1 MSVAPTVAVIG
12 AGAAGLAAARR
23 LRTGGA
29 EVALVVPGARSE
41 YLAGTL
47 AVATGDAPAASY
59 QASVDLAGF
68 EIIPGSAEAIEPGRL
83 KVGGSWRR
91 VDAIV
96 AAPGLSLDVI
106 GGVGQGPVVG
116 FWDPSGA
123 EAAAPR
129 LAAVERG
136 IVDVVIS
143 SLPYRCPP
151 APYGLAMRIAR
162 RARRRGLAIEVRLRT
177 PEPHPLEVLGRTLGD
192 VLLAGCADAG
202 VEVRLGTV
210 VDPEALAGG
219 TVTDDPVEH
228 DRATLTIVI
237 PPHRANPL
245 VADLVHGESPL
256 VPVDERFATEMPA
269 VFVAG
274 DAAASP
280 YPRADGPAAW
290 SGTVAA
296 DAVLAELGLG
306 GTQSPAT
313 PQADC
318 FVDHGDGA
326 YARFHISY
334 PDGPPPN
341 GRPEIAVE
349 PPARARARDF
359 DDAFRRWR
367 ALRAEGTAR

>member
-1 MSVAPTVAVIG
+1 MSTAPNVAVIG
-12 AGAAGLAAARR
+12 AGPAGLAGARR
-23 LRTGGA
+23 LRDGGA
-29 EVALVVPGARSE
+29 SVVMIVPEAASE
-41 YLAGTL
+41 YLPGTL
-47 AVATGDAPAASY
+47 AVATGDASAASY
-59 QASVDLAGF
+59 RTRVDVAGI
-68 EIIPGSAEAIEPGRL
+68 EIIPGRAEAIEPGSIR
-83 KVGGSWRR
+83 VNGSWHRFQA
-91 VDAIV
+91 VV
-96 AAPGLSLDVI
+96 AAPGLALDLV
-106 GGVGQGPVVG
+106 GGTVPGPVLG

-136 IVDVVIS
+136 VVDVVIS
-143 SLPYRCPP
+143 SVPYRCPP

-162 RARRRGLAIEVRLRT
+162 RARRRELAVEVRLRT
-177 PEPHPLEVLGRTLGD
+177 PERHPLEVLGRTLGD
-192 VLLAGCADAG
+192 VLLAACADAG
-202 VEVRLGTV
+202 VEVHLGAV
-210 VDPEALAGG
+210 VDPEALAAGA
-219 TVTDDPVEH
+219 VTEDPVDH
-228 DRATLTIVI
+228 RRAALTFVI
-237 PPHRANPL
+237 PPHRASPL
-245 VADLVHGESPL
+245 VAGLVRGESPL
-256 VPVDERFATEMPA
+256 VPVDERFATEMPG
-269 VFVAG
+269 VFVVG